1 MEQATRPGRLL
12 LEGEEVTTTKK
23 TQRIPRYKDKDGM
36 YVDIFDDYDGIYL
49 AWTNGEDE
57 GARLGE
63 ESGNDYEVKATR
75 DALHEL
81 MNTKTGYVYRGR
93 TGVFLFE
100 DERTAVEAKRLVNA
114 ALWNMQNNK
123 PLPDWA
129 RKAVAEG
136 WSPPKGWKP

>member
-1 MEQATRPGRLL
+1 MTKPKRTSRTR
-12 LEGEEVTTTKK
+12 T
-23 TQRIPRYKDKDGM
+23 PRYEDKDGM
-36 YVDIFDDYDGIYL
+36 YVDIFDDYDGICL
-49 AWTNGEDE
+49 AWTDGEDE

-63 ESGNDYEVKATR
+63 ESGNDGEVRAARTV
-75 DALHEL
+75 LHEL
-81 MNTKTGYVYRGR
+81 VNTNTGYVYLGR

-100 DERTAVEAKRLVNA
+100 DQRTAAEAKRLVNA

-136 WSPPKGWKP
+136 WSVPKGWKP